1 MLITP
6 LRHTFTKKKKMTRNT
21 RTYPHRR
28 LSSVWFLQPEDLS
41 HHVFCG
47 RMQQDSAWGQSN
59 HNVPAHR
66 GQTYRDGIGTCTE
79 MMWSNINTQVHL
91 ILCRTVI
98 LVMSSIFMCIIDV
111 YGWHLK
117 KDEKTPRKCQKAMW
131 SGTPASI
138 IFPCL
143 DLGLSLLERSVKE
156 NGQHSKGP
164 IHTGTLCQQIRLLS
178 GGSLCQ
184 SPVSRWLTG
193 LMQSRHSFGWK
204 DSCKHLPNVVRLLL
218 NWPIYY
224 PCVPSLR
231 RSMETA

>member
-1 MLITP
+1 MPESYVKWNASQYYFP
-6 LRHTFTKKKKMTRNT
+6 LFG
-21 RTYPHRR
+21 Y
-28 LSSVWFLQPEDLS
+28 
-41 HHVFCG
+41 
-47 RMQQDSAWGQSN
+47 SN
-59 HNVPAHR
+59 
-66 GQTYRDGIGTCTE
+66 E
-79 MMWSNINTQVHL
+79 M
-91 ILCRTVI
+91 
-98 LVMSSIFMCIIDV
+98 
-111 YGWHLK
+111 
-117 KDEKTPRKCQKAMW
+117 
-131 SGTPASI
+131 
-138 IFPCL
+138 L